1 VRTLA
6 AIALLLAAT
15 APAEAERLIS
25 TISNQAIQ
33 INSSFDGETV
43 SLFGSI
49 EPDRAQGETV
59 ADGIYNVIIVVEG
72 PLISRVARQKTN
84 VAGIWINTDQV
95 TFDRFPSYYHVLSS
109 GRLSDITNIVTLTTE
124 NILPDTKARE
134 AARAG
139 WYESVVFGR
148 ELVRLM
154 TEKGLFGI
162 HEQGVQFLSDTA
174 YTARLTL
181 PSDIPNGPFIAHTY
195 VFENGA
201 IVAKSSEGFSVRKSG
216 FERFLG
222 LAAVQ
227 QPFLYGIVCVCL
239 ALGTGW
245 LGGVVFRR

>member
-1 VRTLA
+1 M
-6 AIALLLAAT
+6 ILAAT
-15 APAEAERLIS
+15 LPAQAERLIS

-43 SLFGSI
+43 SLFGTI
-49 EPDRAQGETV
+49 EPDRTKGEIV
-59 ADGIYNVIIVVEG
+59 ADGIYNIIIVVEG
-72 PLISRVARQKTN
+72 PLINRVARQKTN

-95 TFDRFPSYYHVLSS
+95 TFERFPTYFQVLSS
-109 GRLSDITNIVTLTTE
+109 ARLTDIADVVTLTVK

-134 AARAG
+134 SARAG
-139 WYESVVFGR
+139 WYDSVVFGR

-154 TEKGLFGI
+154 TEKGFFGI
-162 HEQGVQFLSDTA
+162 HEQGVQFLSNTA
-174 YTARLTL
+174 YSARLTL
-181 PSDIPNGPFIAHTY
+181 PSDVPNGPFIAHTY
-195 VFENGA
+195 VFENGV
-201 IVAKSSEGFSVRKSG
+201 IVAEGSEGFSVRKSG

-227 QPFLYGIVCVCL
+227 QPLLYGLICVCL